1 MRFILNM
8 AWREVRASWH
18 RLLFFFVCIAIGVG
32 SIIALRSLIQNVR
45 GSVARESRALLT
57 ADVMLSSNSAA
68 SPEVRAI
75 LEREYRSPLV
85 VDHTRVIELAT
96 MLRPLRDQ
104 RAAAKMVELK
114 GVESAYPLYGD
125 LALA

>member
-8 AWREVRASWH
+8 AYREVRASWH

-45 GSVARESRALLT
+45 TSVARESRALLT
-57 ADVMLSSNSAA
+57 ADVMTSSNSAMSA
-68 SPEVRAI
+68 EARAI

-85 VDHTRVIELAT
+85 TDHTRVVELAT

-114 GVESAYPLYGD
+114 GVEPRRSPRSWR
-125 LALA
+125 